1 MANSAQKAEL
11 YHLTQTCAS
20 TKDRIANIYADS
32 RYVYRVV
39 HDLGMLWK
47 QHVFLTSSGN
57 NIKKTLCSEIIG
69 CDTFTCSF
77 NH

>member
-1 MANSAQKAEL
+1 MANPAKRL
-11 YHLTQTCAS
+11 NYTITQTCAS

-47 QHVFLTSSGN
+47 QHVFFTSSGN
-57 NIKKTLCSEIIG
+57 NIKKNPM
-69 CDTFTCSF
+69 FR
-77 NH
+77 NNWM

>member
-11 YHLTQTCAS
+11 YHLTQTCAL

-32 RYVYRVV
+32 SYVYRVV

-57 NIKKTLCSEIIG
+57 NIKKNP
-69 CDTFTCSF
+69 TFR
-77 NH
+77 NNWM